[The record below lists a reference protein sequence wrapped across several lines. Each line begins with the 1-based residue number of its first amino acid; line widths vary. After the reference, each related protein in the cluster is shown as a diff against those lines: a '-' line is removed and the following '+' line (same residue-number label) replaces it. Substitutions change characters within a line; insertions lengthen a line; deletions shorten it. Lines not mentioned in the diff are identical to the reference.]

1 MSHGITI
8 DLDDFNSDEEKVG
21 SDVEEVRKWDHD
33 LRETKTFSTAFL
45 ILSGRRFESPNL
57 EELSKVL
64 LKFIGPPTKDYFLCR
79 STQAKA
85 FDELI
90 ADCKRGW
97 KSEASRKKKWSVRF
111 VAENLALLLVLRR
124 QVEKEK
130 VARLEVSTRSA
141 SGGRPKSNDLKR
153 AFRKLWTIY
162 EKSLKLYVQAEKDE
176 ENKVH
181 RTPSLNVQLTGTRD
195 QDKVPWGKW
204 TKYESNCPM
213 CVHASTMPMQSRE
226 DINAANARL
235 REDAEANDGDGK
247 FEGMAT
253 KVGCYCYGQNCFGD
267 EYGIGCW
274 HCVDLAMTIGEV
286 PAVEVDPGLCRFD
299 CDICRCSCQVIF
311 DDNKRHT
318 IANSLKKNAM
328 KSTPIE
334 SREAQREGGRSIFF
348 DYVKNSLDNNSVRE
362 YQDVDYR
369 SEFDRISDVAT
380 KTAIAISNNT
390 AMQCNPKVTRGLQE
404 LIRGRQTN
412 IEMTP
417 AGAGGGRKV
426 SMSISQARKELKGR
440 SDGATR
446 KDPPET
452 LQSINNYTPPDSN
465 FGSNAGNR
473 WHRNN
478 LSSAQLHPVL
488 NTWNPKA
495 TTVSSPP
502 MMERVQKRVMDT
514 LFDAATTPQT
524 RRVVAKVH
532 AQLAQK
538 DATFTIVVDRYQEVK
553 SSQEISTSC
562 IDLQRA
568 LG

>member
-1 MSHGITI
+1 
-8 DLDDFNSDEEKVG
+8 
-21 SDVEEVRKWDHD
+21 
-33 LRETKTFSTAFL
+33 
-45 ILSGRRFESPNL
+45 
-57 EELSKVL
+57 
-64 LKFIGPPTKDYFLCR
+64 
-79 STQAKA
+79 
-85 FDELI
+85 
-90 ADCKRGW
+90 
-97 KSEASRKKKWSVRF
+97 
-111 VAENLALLLVLRR
+111 
-124 QVEKEK
+124 
-130 VARLEVSTRSA
+130 
-141 SGGRPKSNDLKR
+141 
-153 AFRKLWTIY
+153 
-162 EKSLKLYVQAEKDE
+162 
-176 ENKVH
+176 
-181 RTPSLNVQLTGTRD
+181 
-195 QDKVPWGKW
+195 
-204 TKYESNCPM
+204 
-213 CVHASTMPMQSRE
+213 
-226 DINAANARL
+226 
-235 REDAEANDGDGK
+235 
-247 FEGMAT
+247 
-253 KVGCYCYGQNCFGD
+253 
-267 EYGIGCW
+267 
-274 HCVDLAMTIGEV
+274 
-286 PAVEVDPGLCRFD
+286 
-299 CDICRCSCQVIF
+299 
-311 DDNKRHT
+311 
-318 IANSLKKNAM
+318 M